1 MQIEDND
8 ELSVSELNYLNAK
21 YNYEDEAKPRVQAVQ
36 LAQALPLSIQAKCR
50 NDKGACQWHCM
61 YHLNGRY

>member
-36 LAQALPLSIQAKCR
+36 LAKALPLGIQAKR
-50 NDKGACQWHCM
+50 SNQKGACQWHRV
-61 YHLNGRY
+61 YHLNDR

>member
-50 NDKGACQWHCM
+50 NDKGACQ
-61 YHLNGRY
+61 